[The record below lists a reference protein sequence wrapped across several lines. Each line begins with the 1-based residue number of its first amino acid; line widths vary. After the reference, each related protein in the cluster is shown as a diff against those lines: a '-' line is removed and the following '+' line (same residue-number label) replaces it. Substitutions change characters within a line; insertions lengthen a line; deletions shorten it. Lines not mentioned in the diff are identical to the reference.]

1 MLENNFFREVK
12 GYVFNLFK
20 ENLPLKTVYHSESHT
35 FDVVN
40 AAIEIG
46 LSQNLSEEDLENVLL
61 AAWFHDTGYIEG
73 SKDHEDRSMVIL
85 DKYLTE
91 RNYSKERIA
100 KVKVLIKAT
109 KMPQKPQ
116 DKLEEIICDADLSHL
131 GRGSFMKESKLL
143 RLEREQLDGEFVS
156 DLDWLVGTEKFLSQH
171 QYFTDYAF
179 ENWNAQ
185 KTLNWLDVQNAI
197 KKIAVKS
204 SEQEQ
209 KKKVKN
215 KELLIKK
222 NREERPDRGIETMF
236 RVALRNHVKLSDIA
250 DTKANIL
257 ISVCA
262 IILSIALSTL
272 FPKLDKA
279 DNYYLIFPTLLFLF
293 ITLVTMVFTIL
304 STRPKVTSG
313 NFSEEDIAN
322 KKVNLLFFGNF
333 HKMSLDNFQTG
344 INEVM
349 KDRDYL
355 YESMTKDLYFLGV
368 VLAKK
373 YKLLRVAYT
382 IFMFGIVLAVLAFV
396 ASFLLM
402 QSKA

>member
-1 MLENNFFREVK
+1 MLENNFFSDVK
-12 GYVFNLFK
+12 GFVFNLFK
-20 ENLPLKTVYHSESHT
+20 EKLPSGAVYHNGNHT
-35 FDVVN
+35 SYVVN
-40 AAIEIG
+40 AANEIG
-46 LSQNLSEEDLENVLL
+46 LSQNLSEDELETVLL

-73 SKDHEDRSMVIL
+73 AKNHEDRSIEIVNN
-85 DKYLTE
+85 YLTE
-91 RNYSKERIA
+91 RNFAKEKIA
-100 KVKVLIKAT
+100 KVKALIKAT
-109 KMPQKPQ
+109 KMPQKPTGN
-116 DKLEEIICDADLSHL
+116 LEEIICDADLSHL
-131 GRGSFMKESKLL
+131 GRTSFTAESKLL
-143 RLEREQLDGEFVS
+143 RLEREQLGSELLS
-156 DLDWLVGTEKFLSQH
+156 DLDWLNETEEFLSKH
-171 QYFTDYAF
+171 QYFTDHAF

-185 KTLNWLDVQNAI
+185 KTLNWLSIKNAI
-197 KKIAVKS
+197 KKITVRS

-209 KKKVKN
+209 KKRFKK
-215 KELLIKK
+215 KELLIRK

-313 NFSEEDIAN
+313 NFTEEDIAN

-333 HKMSLDNFQTG
+333 HKMSLDTFQKG
-344 INEVM
+344 IVEVM
-349 KDRDYL
+349 KDREYL
-355 YESMTKDLYFLGV
+355 YESMTKDLYFLGI

-373 YKLLRVAYT
+373 YKLLRIAYT
-382 IFMFGIVLAVLAFV
+382 IFMYGIVFSVLAFV
-396 ASFLLM
+396 VSFLIM
-402 QSKA
+402 QSNA

>member
-1 MLENNFFREVK
+1 MLENNFFSDVK
-12 GYVFNLFK
+12 TFVFNLFK
-20 ENLPLKTVYHSESHT
+20 ERLPLNTVYHNQNHT
-35 FDVVN
+35 SYVVN
-40 AAIEIG
+40 AANEIG
-46 LSQNLSEEDLENVLL
+46 LSQNLSEDELESVLL

-73 SKDHEDRSMVIL
+73 AKNHEERSMDIVTT
-85 DKYLTE
+85 YLTE
-91 RNYSKERIA
+91 RNFSKEKITQVNA
-100 KVKVLIKAT
+100 LIKAT
-109 KMPQKPQ
+109 KIPQEPKG
-116 DKLEEIICDADLSHL
+116 KLEEIICDADMSHL
-131 GRGSFMKESKLL
+131 GRISFKEESKLL
-143 RLEREQLDGEFVS
+143 RLEREQLVNEFLN
-156 DLDWLVGTEKFLSQH
+156 DLDWLEQTEQFLSKH

-185 KTLNWLDVQNAI
+185 KTLNWLNVKNAI
-197 KKIAVKS
+197 KKIKVKS
-204 SEQEQ
+204 TEQEQ
-209 KKKVKN
+209 KKRNKN
-215 KELLIKK
+215 KEFQIKK
-222 NREERPDRGIETMF
+222 HREERPDRGIETMF

-272 FPKLDKA
+272 FPKLDKP

-293 ITLVTMVFTIL
+293 ITLVTMVYTIL

-313 NFSEEDIAN
+313 NFTEEDVTN

-333 HKMSLDNFQTG
+333 HKMTLDNFQKG

-355 YESMTKDLYFLGV
+355 YESMTKDLYFLGL

-373 YKLLRVAYT
+373 YKLLRIAYT
-382 IFMFGIVLAVLAFV
+382 IFMYGIVMAVVSFV
-396 ASFLLM
+396 VSFLVM
-402 QSKA
+402 QSQM

>member
-1 MLENNFFREVK
+1 MLTNNFFIEVK
-12 GYVFNLFK
+12 EYISNLFK
-20 ENLPLKTVYHSESHT
+20 ENLPINTVYHNEVHT
-35 FDVVN
+35 SYVVS
-40 AAIEIG
+40 AANEIG
-46 LSQNLSEEDLENVLL
+46 LSMNLSQEELETLLL
-61 AAWFHDTGYIEG
+61 AAWFHDAGYIEG
-73 SKDHEDRSMVIL
+73 AEGHEERSTVIA
-85 DKYLTE
+85 DKFLTKT
-91 RNYSKERIA
+91 NFSKERIE
-100 KVKVLIKAT
+100 KVNGLIRAT
-109 KMPQKPQ
+109 KMPQAPAN
-116 DKLEEIICDADLSHL
+116 KLEKIICDADLAHM
-131 GRGSFMKESKLL
+131 GRPGFMEESKLL
-143 RLEREQLDGEFVS
+143 RLEREELMGNIMS
-156 DLDWLVGTEKFLSQH
+156 DLDWLKGTEKFLSQH
-171 QYFTDYAF
+171 QYFTNYAF
-179 ENWNAQ
+179 ENWNEQ
-185 KTLNWLDVQNAI
+185 KNLNWLNVKNSI
-197 KKIAVKS
+197 KKISVKT
-204 SEQEQ
+204 SEQAE
-209 KKKVKN
+209 KKNVKN
-215 KELLIKK
+215 KELQIKK
-222 NREERPDRGIETMF
+222 NKEERPDRGIETMF

-279 DNYYLIFPTLLFLF
+279 DNYYLILPTLLFLF

-313 NFSEEDIAN
+313 NFSQEDIAN

-333 HKMSLDNFQTG
+333 HKMSLGNFQSG

-373 YKLLRVAYT
+373 YKLLRIAYT

-396 ASFLLM
+396 VSFLLM

>member
-1 MLENNFFREVK
+1 MLENNFFSDVK
-12 GYVFNLFK
+12 TFVFNLFK
-20 ENLPLKTVYHSESHT
+20 ERLPLNTVYHNQNHT
-35 FDVVN
+35 SYVVK
-40 AAIEIG
+40 AANEIG
-46 LSQNLSEEDLENVLL
+46 LSQNLSEDELESVLL

-73 SKDHEDRSMVIL
+73 AKNHEERSMDIVTT
-85 DKYLTE
+85 YLTE
-91 RNYSKERIA
+91 RNFSKEKITQVNA
-100 KVKVLIKAT
+100 LIKAT
-109 KMPQKPQ
+109 KIPQEPKG
-116 DKLEEIICDADLSHL
+116 KLEEIICDADMSHL
-131 GRGSFMKESKLL
+131 GRISFKEESKLL
-143 RLEREQLDGEFVS
+143 RLEREQLVNEFLN
-156 DLDWLVGTEKFLSQH
+156 DLDWLEQTEQFLSKH

-185 KTLNWLDVQNAI
+185 KTLNWLNVKSAI
-197 KKIAVKS
+197 KKIKVKS
-204 SEQEQ
+204 TEQEH
-209 KKKVKN
+209 KKRNKN
-215 KELLIKK
+215 KEFQIKK
-222 NREERPDRGIETMF
+222 HREERPDRGIETMF

-272 FPKLDKA
+272 FPKLDKP

-293 ITLVTMVFTIL
+293 ITLVTMVYTIL

-313 NFSEEDIAN
+313 NFTEEDVTN

-333 HKMSLDNFQTG
+333 HKMTLDNFQKG

-355 YESMTKDLYFLGV
+355 YESMTKDLYFLGL

-373 YKLLRVAYT
+373 YKLLRIAYT
-382 IFMFGIVLAVLAFV
+382 IFMYGIVMTVLAFV
-396 ASFLLM
+396 VSFLVM
-402 QSKA
+402 QSGA

>member
-1 MLENNFFREVK
+1 MLTNNFFIEVK
-12 GYVFNLFK
+12 EYISKLFK
-20 ENLPLKTVYHSESHT
+20 ENLPINTVYHNEVHT
-35 FDVVN
+35 SYVVS
-40 AAIEIG
+40 AANEIG
-46 LSQNLSEEDLENVLL
+46 LSMNLSQEELETLLL
-61 AAWFHDTGYIEG
+61 AVWFHDTGYLEG
-73 SKDHEDRSMVIL
+73 AEAHEERSTVIA
-85 DKYLTE
+85 DNFLTK
-91 RNYSKERIA
+91 RNFSKERIE
-100 KVKVLIKAT
+100 KVNALIKAT
-109 KMPQKPQ
+109 KMPQAPAN
-116 DKLEEIICDADLSHL
+116 KLEEIICDADLAHL
-131 GRGSFMKESKLL
+131 GRLGFMEESKLL
-143 RLEREQLDGEFVS
+143 RLEREELMGNIMT
-156 DLDWLVGTEKFLSQH
+156 DLDWLKETEKFLSQH
-171 QYFTDYAF
+171 QYFTNYAF
-179 ENWNAQ
+179 ENWNEQ
-185 KTLNWLDVQNAI
+185 KKLNWLNVKNAI
-197 KKIAVKS
+197 KKISVKT
-204 SEQEQ
+204 SEQEE
-209 KKKVKN
+209 KKNVKN
-215 KELLIKK
+215 KELQIKK
-222 NREERPDRGIETMF
+222 SREERPDRGIETMF

-396 ASFLLM
+396 VSFLLM

>member
-1 MLENNFFREVK
+1 MLENKFFCDVK
-12 GYVFNLFK
+12 VFVFNLFK
-20 ENLPLKTVYHSESHT
+20 EKLPSGTVYHNENHT
-35 FDVVN
+35 SNVVN
-40 AAIEIG
+40 AANEIG
-46 LSQNLSEEDLENVLL
+46 LSQNLSEEELETVLL
-61 AAWFHDTGYIEG
+61 AAWFHDTGYIDG
-73 SKDHEDRSMVIL
+73 AKDHEERSIEIVNN
-85 DKYLTE
+85 YLGE
-91 RNYSKERIA
+91 RNFSKEKIV
-100 KVKVLIKAT
+100 KVKALIRAT
-109 KMPQKPQ
+109 KMPQKPTG
-116 DKLEEIICDADLSHL
+116 KLEEILCDADMSHM
-131 GRGSFMKESKLL
+131 GSTGFMNESKLL
-143 RLEREQLDGEFVS
+143 RLEHEQLVNEVLADHE
-156 DLDWLVGTEKFLSQH
+156 WLEQTEQFLSKH
-171 QYFTDYAF
+171 QYFTDHAY

-185 KTLNWLDVQNAI
+185 KTLNWLTVKNTI
-197 KKIAVKS
+197 KKTKVKT

-209 KKKVKN
+209 KKRNKN
-215 KELLIKK
+215 KELQIKK

-279 DNYYLIFPTLLFLF
+279 DNYYLILPTLIFLF

-313 NFSEEDIAN
+313 NFTEEDIAN

-333 HKMSLDNFQTG
+333 HKMSLDNFQKG

-373 YKLLRVAYT
+373 YKLLRIAYT
-382 IFMFGIVLAVLAFV
+382 IFMYGIILSVLAFV

-402 QSKA
+402 QSQV

>member
-1 MLENNFFREVK
+1 MLENNFFSDVK
-12 GYVFNLFK
+12 TYVFNLFK
-20 ENLPLKTVYHSESHT
+20 EKLPSGAVYHNEKHT
-35 FDVVN
+35 SYVVN

-46 LSQNLSEEDLENVLL
+46 LSKNLSEDDLETVLL

-73 SKDHEDRSMVIL
+73 EKNHEEHSIEIVDN
-85 DKYLTE
+85 YLTE
-91 RNYSKERIA
+91 RNYSKEKIA
-100 KVKVLIKAT
+100 KVKALIRIT
-109 KMPQKPQ
+109 KMPQKPN
-116 DKLEEIICDADLSHL
+116 DELEEIICDADLAHL
-131 GRGSFMKESKLL
+131 GSKSFRTESKLL
-143 RLEREQLDGEFVS
+143 RLEREHLMNEFSS
-156 DLDWLVGTEKFLSQH
+156 DIDWLKETEQFLSHH

-185 KTLNWLDVQNAI
+185 KSLNCLRVKGDL
-197 KKIAVKS
+197 KKISVKS
-204 SEQEQ
+204 SEQE
-209 KKKVKN
+209 KKKKFKN
-215 KELLIKK
+215 KEFQIKK
-222 NREERPDRGIETMF
+222 NREDRPERGIETMF

-272 FPKLDKA
+272 FPKLDTA

-313 NFSEEDIAN
+313 NFTAEDVAD

-333 HKMSLDNFQTG
+333 HKMSLDTFQKG
-344 INEVM
+344 ITEVM

-373 YKLLRVAYT
+373 YKLLRIAYT
-382 IFMFGIVLAVLAFV
+382 IFMYGIVISVLAFV
-396 ASFLLM
+396 ASFLIM

>member
-1 MLENNFFREVK
+1 MLNNNFFKEVK
-12 GYVFNLFK
+12 AYVFNLFK
-20 ENLPLKTVYHSESHT
+20 EKLPLNTVYHSENHT
-35 FDVVN
+35 SYVVE
-40 AAIEIG
+40 AANEIG
-46 LSQNLSEEDLENVLL
+46 LSQNLSEEELETVLL

-73 SKDHEDRSMVIL
+73 AKGHEDRSMTIV
-85 DKYLTE
+85 DNYLIK
-91 RNYSKERIA
+91 RNFSKEKIK
-100 KVKVLIKAT
+100 KVKELIAAT
-109 KMPQKPQ
+109 KIPQAPKN
-116 DKLEEIICDADLSHL
+116 KLEEIVCDSDLSHL
-131 GRGSFMKESKLL
+131 GRPGFMEESKLL
-143 RLEREQLDGEFVS
+143 RLEREQLVDEFVS
-156 DLDWLVGTEKFLSQH
+156 DLDWLKETELFLSQH
-171 QYFTDYAF
+171 QYFTNYAF

-185 KTLNWLDVQNAI
+185 KTLNWLNVKNGI
-197 KKIAVKS
+197 KKLEVKT

-209 KKKVKN
+209 KKSVKN
-215 KELLIKK
+215 KEIQIKK

-257 ISVCA
+257 LSVCA

-279 DNYYLIFPTLLFLF
+279 DNYYLIAPTLIFLF

-313 NFSEEDIAN
+313 NFTEEDVAN

-333 HKMSLDNFQTG
+333 HKMSLPVFQKG
-344 INEVM
+344 ITEVM
-349 KDRDYL
+349 KDRAYL
-355 YESMTKDLYFLGV
+355 YDSMTKDLYFLGI

-382 IFMFGIVLAVLAFV
+382 IFMFGIILSVLSFVL
-396 ASFLLM
+396 SFLIM
-402 QSKA
+402 QSKV

>member
-35 FDVVN
+35 FQVVN